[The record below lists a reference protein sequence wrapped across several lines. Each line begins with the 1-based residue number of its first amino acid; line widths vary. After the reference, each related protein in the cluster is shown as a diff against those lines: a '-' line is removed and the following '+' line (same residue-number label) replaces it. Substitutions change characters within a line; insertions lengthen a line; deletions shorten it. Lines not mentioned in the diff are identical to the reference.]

1 MRLTL
6 FPIIMERNGRE
17 RVLVESDR
25 LLVGLNMYGFIVC
38 FHHSMS
44 SIHSLGLG
52 LHGLLYESP

>member
-1 MRLTL
+1 
-6 FPIIMERNGRE
+6 MERNGRE

-38 FHHSMS
+38 FQHSMS
-44 SIHSLGLG
+44 SIHSQGLG